1 MTCAYAGKIMKTI
14 TRILITLMAALLV
27 LPEVSFAK
35 SKTLDTFVSKVS
47 SSLWFR
53 SDYSFT
59 MPTKKAKMTGNGSVK
74 VQGTS
79 FIVDGNGL
87 EIWCDGKTRWTID
100 GIY

>member
-1 MTCAYAGKIMKTI
+1 MKTI

-47 SSLWFR
+47 SSLVSF
-53 SDYSFT
+53 DYSFT

-87 EIWCDGKTRWTID
+87 EIWCTGRPV
-100 GIY
+100 GR

>member
-47 SSLWFR
+47 SSLVSF
-53 SDYSFT
+53 DY
-59 MPTKKAKMTGNGSVK
+59 
-74 VQGTS
+74 
-79 FIVDGNGL
+79 
-87 EIWCDGKTRWTID
+87 
-100 GIY
+100 

>member
-1 MTCAYAGKIMKTI
+1 MKTI

-47 SSLWFR
+47 SSLVSF
-53 SDYSFT
+53 DYSFT

-74 VQGTS
+74 VRVG
-79 FIVDGNGL
+79 
-87 EIWCDGKTRWTID
+87 
-100 GIY
+100 